1 MSLSVV
7 SMVRLTVGV
16 FASTLIVVNKVEVRI
31 YWARLVY

>member
-7 SMVRLTVGV
+7 STVRPTVGV

-31 YWARLVY
+31 YCDGLVY